1 MRFPKLGWILALVFV
16 AAMLRSAVAAD
27 EAEQVDALEKV
38 AAQIER
44 LNVSAKKSLEVLQQI
59 KDPAT
64 ADKAIKPLAAA
75 VGEFA
80 AESEAFVKVGT
91 AADKV
96 LQGGRVG
103 RSQQYAARYEAA
115 GKRNGAA
122 IGEWGKLSGDIGREM
137 KRILELKG
145 LSAPF
150 WNEMNFDVVRFGV
163 ALNKSLAA
171 MGEPVDEPTDKFMSD
186 VLALYKKHGAAK
198 IVSIG
203 LMGGSEGER
212 AAAEQALQKG
222 LGSGVTIISKKEA
235 AGLSLVIAPVEKLSD
250 ATKLIVGKITSQE
263 DARRRVTVEMP
274 GTGRGF
280 KGRLRSGR

>member
-1 MRFPKLGWILALVFV
+1 
-16 AAMLRSAVAAD
+16 
-27 EAEQVDALEKV
+27 
-38 AAQIER
+38 
-44 LNVSAKKSLEVLQQI
+44 
-59 KDPAT
+59 
-64 ADKAIKPLAAA
+64 
-75 VGEFA
+75 
-80 AESEAFVKVGT
+80 
-91 AADKV
+91 
-96 LQGGRVG
+96 
-103 RSQQYAARYEAA
+103 
-115 GKRNGAA
+115 
-122 IGEWGKLSGDIGREM
+122 
-137 KRILELKG
+137 
-145 LSAPF
+145 
-150 WNEMNFDVVRFGV
+150 
-163 ALNKSLAA
+163 
-171 MGEPVDEPTDKFMSD
+171 MGEPVDEPTDKIMSD